1 MKRRIVMNSNNKNK
15 LMVCF
20 LGVIQALIGITAI
33 AGGLRLISNPNGL
46 PDFPIEWL
54 INSPFTNYFFPGLVL
69 LIVIG
74 IGYIVSGTVTFFRKG
89 YSGIMAALLGLC
101 LIIYMTVE
109 VWFVGLRNFL
119 QPLYFI
125 LGVIVLILGLN
136 LFKSAKKF
144 LGIEVGS
151 TPNKLSA

>member
-1 MKRRIVMNSNNKNK
+1 MNANNKNK
-15 LMVCF
+15 LIIYF
-20 LGVIQALIGITAI
+20 LVLIQAFIGITAI
-33 AGGLRLISNPNGL
+33 AGGSRLIRNPNGL

-74 IGYIVSGTVTFFRKG
+74 IGYVVSGIVTFFRKG
-89 YSGIMAALLGLC
+89 YSGSMATLLGIC
-101 LIIYMTVE
+101 LILYMTIE

-125 LGVIVLILGLN
+125 LGVVVLILGMK
-136 LFKSAKKF
+136 LFKSTHKLHRK
-144 LGIEVGS
+144 EVELA
-151 TPNKLSA
+151 PNKLTA

>member
-1 MKRRIVMNSNNKNK
+1 MNSNNKNK

-20 LGVIQALIGITAI
+20 FGVIQAFIGITAI
-33 AGGLRLISNPNGL
+33 AGGSKLVSNPHGL

-54 INSPFTNYFFPGLVL
+54 INSPFSNYFFPGLVL

-74 IGYIVSGTVTFFRKG
+74 FGFVVSSTMNFLRKR
-89 YSGIMAALLGLC
+89 YSGGMAALLGVC
-101 LIIYMTVE
+101 LILYMIIE

-119 QPLYFI
+119 QPLYFV
-125 LGVIVLILGLN
+125 LGVIVLILGSN
-136 LFKSAKKF
+136 LFKSTNK
-144 LGIEVGS
+144 LLRIEVES

>member
-1 MKRRIVMNSNNKNK
+1 MNANNKNK
-15 LMVCF
+15 LMVYF
-20 LGVIQALIGITAI
+20 LAVIQTFIGITAI
-33 AGGLRLISNPNGL
+33 AGGLRLVSNPSGL

-69 LIVIG
+69 MIVIG
-74 IGYIVSGTVTFFRKG
+74 FGYVVSGTVTFLRKG
-89 YSGIMAALLGLC
+89 YSGRIAALLGLC
-101 LIIYMTVE
+101 LILYMTVE

-119 QPLYFI
+119 QPLYFM

-136 LFKSAKKF
+136 LFKSAKQF

-151 TPNKLSA
+151 IPNKLSA

>member
-1 MKRRIVMNSNNKNK
+1 MNANKK
-15 LMVCF
+15 SGFIGYL
-20 LGVIQALIGITAI
+20 LGVVQTFIGLTAI
-33 AGGLRLISNPNGL
+33 AGGFRLVSNPNGI

-54 INSPFTNYFFPGLVL
+54 NNSPFTNYFIPGLVL

-74 IGYIVSGTVTFFRKG
+74 FGNVLAGTVTFLRKR
-89 YSGIMAALLGLC
+89 YSGSIAIVLGTF
-101 LIIYMTVE
+101 LILYMTIE

-125 LGVIVLILGLN
+125 LGVIVLILGLK
-136 LFKSAKKF
+136 LFKSTIIF
-144 LGIEVGS
+144 QIEVES